1 MTVFQVAVPGK
12 KPFQVAVQGN
22 KPTAKKNLGKK
33 TRAKK
38 TADQAAVFCLTD
50 ELVLTI
56 QSGSSVINDL
66 WSDEYQQFTLLV

>member
-12 KPFQVAVQGN
+12 KPFKVAVQGN
-22 KPTAKKNLGKK
+22 KPMAKNLGKK
-33 TRAKK
+33 HGQKK